1 MKVLTIICLLLLT
14 GCYTPKL
21 PTTIGVMNCKPKK
34 AKGVG
39 TPMRNRMSNPTLK
52 NRF

>member
-1 MKVLTIICLLLLT
+1 MRVLTIILLLLLT

-21 PTTIGVMNCKPKK
+21 PTTVGVMNCKTKK

-39 TPMRNRMSNPTLK
+39 TPMKNRLRNPTLK
-52 NRF
+52 HRF

>member
-1 MKVLTIICLLLLT
+1 MRLLTVIFLLLLT

-34 AKGVG
+34 GKGVG
-39 TPMRNRMSNPTLK
+39 TPMKNRMSNPTLK
-52 NRF
+52 NKF